1 MVDPNLSESPDALR
15 SAGKSTGR
23 PPAPPARGAPH
34 RSSRSSGASWVAD
47 GQLPQWVLVERC
59 GEDDPAD
66 DLDAAP
72 RYELVAR
79 SHWPN
84 TLTWIVAGAF
94 LTTII
99 TAMFVIAFDAT
110 ARVTVV
116 SALTISVTGALV
128 RLALR
133 WLPHQPRT
141 GRRNTGKD

>member
-1 MVDPNLSESPDALR
+1 V
-15 SAGKSTGR
+15 
-23 PPAPPARGAPH
+23 RGAPH
-34 RSSRSSGASWVAD
+34 RSSRSAGASRAAD
-47 GQLPQWVLVERC
+47 GQLPQWVLIERC
-59 GEDDPAD
+59 GEGDPAD
-66 DLDAAP
+66 ELDAAP
-72 RYELVAR
+72 RYVLVAR

-99 TAMFVIAFDAT
+99 TAVFVIAFDAT

-128 RLALR
+128 RLGLR

-141 GRRNTGKD
+141 GRRRNTGKD